1 MGIQFIL
8 NTLFYVASDG
18 TKHGTVRFP
27 ISAPNVGIHNHVPPN
42 YFRLLSIFNH
52 NSLLKGYS
60 RTLLVS
66 HI

>member
-1 MGIQFIL
+1 MGIQFSL
-8 NTLFYVASDG
+8 NTLFMWPVMELNM
-18 TKHGTVRFP
+18 GTVRFP
-27 ISAPNVGIHNHVPPN
+27 ISAPNAGIHNHIPPN

-52 NSLLKGYS
+52 NSIRKGYS